1 MQRRL
6 GLLVLS
12 MALGLGVGGC
22 NLLRAVT
29 QNLQP
34 QPTQSVPSLP
44 SEPSTPVETD
54 SPAPPP
60 PKPSGRAAVLSGLP
74 EGHQVNIRAQPSEQ
88 ASVIH
93 YGTIGDRV
101 HVTQQRQDGNGT
113 TWYYVT
119 FDDDNA
125 RGWVYGT
132 LVRFLEPATPAN
144 PPPNPST
151 PINSDTALRRC
162 RSQAEAE
169 LPNSRIQVSQG
180 WLNADGS
187 FVVKWSA
194 NNGAAGTC
202 TVDRNG
208 WVVSFV
214 HDDDG
219 NNPPDNTA
227 PPSALRSCKNRVAR
241 ELGQSLYDIEV
252 SSSNAYADGTFGV
265 DWWTT
270 DGRSGFCRV
279 SRNGDVYS
287 FVTNDRPSP
296 KQVALNR
303 CRDRAKQAYP
313 RSRINVSI
321 DPRERR
327 RNYKVIWTA
336 DTGADG
342 FCRVDQ
348 NGRLYE
354 FVDNSSGGG
363 GDGDVRCV
371 GNIFADTTFT
381 AYARN
386 QEFRRV
392 EFRNTQTGFRSTAD
406 LSAAGENQEGHRI
419 YRGRVMGNRSAEVT
433 VVDRS
438 GGNPSPG
445 TEVAVAYN
453 REWARGRCR

>member
-1 MQRRL
+1 MQRRIE
-6 GLLVLS
+6 LLTLS
-12 MALGLGVGGC
+12 IVLGLGIGGC
-22 NLLRAVT
+22 DLLRAMT
-29 QNLQP
+29 QSLQP
-34 QPTQSVPSLP
+34 QPTQSVTPLP
-44 SEPSTPVETD
+44 PEPSTPVETD
-54 SPAPPP
+54 APAPPP
-60 PKPSGRAAVLSGLP
+60 PKPSGRAAVLAGLP
-74 EGHQVNIRAQPSEQ
+74 AGRQVNIRSQPSEQ
-88 ASVIH
+88 ASVTY
-93 YGTIGDRV
+93 YGTIGDRI

-119 FDDDNA
+119 FDDGNA

-132 LVRFLEPATPAN
+132 LVRFLEPSTPAN
-144 PPPNPST
+144 PSPNPNT

-162 RSQAEAE
+162 RSQAETE
-169 LPNSRIQVSQG
+169 LPNSRIQVSLG
-180 WLNADGS
+180 WLNSDGS

-194 NNGAAGTC
+194 SNGAAGTC

-214 HDDDG
+214 NDYDG

-227 PPSALRSCKNRVAR
+227 PPAALRGCENRVAR

-252 SSSNAYADGTFGV
+252 RSSTAYADGTFGV

-279 SRNGDVYS
+279 SRNGNVYS
-287 FVTNDRPSP
+287 FVINDRPSP
-296 KQVALNR
+296 SQVALRR

-313 RSRINVSI
+313 RSRIDVYI
-321 DPRERR
+321 DPRERG

-336 DTGADG
+336 DTGEDG

-348 NGRLYE
+348 SGRLYE

-363 GDGDVRCV
+363 DGDVRCV
-371 GNIFADTTFT
+371 GNIFDDTTFT

-386 QEFRRV
+386 REFRRV
-392 EFRNTQTGFRSTAD
+392 EFRNTQTGLRSTAY

-419 YRGRVMGNRSAEVT
+419 YRGRVSDSGAAEVT